1 MKVSVRVDGHLF
13 DVTIEDINTTPVVAM
28 VDGQRIEVWPE
39 NTAPSAQPP
48 VPVLPDARSASQ
60 DSGIYAPIPG
70 VIISVS
76 VSPGDTVSYGQE
88 LCVLEAMKMKQ
99 AIRSPRDGVIAAVA
113 VGAGQHVGHHEQLIT
128 YVD

>member
-13 DVTIEDINTTPVVAM
+13 DITIEDINTTPVVAI

-39 NTAPSAQPP
+39 NTPRAEQPP
-48 VPVLPDARSASQ
+48 VPALPDTGHASK
-60 DSGIYAPIPG
+60 DHCLYAPIPG

-76 VSPGDTVSYGQE
+76 IAPGDTVSYGQE

-99 AIRSPRDGVIAAVA
+99 AIRSPRDGVIAQV
-113 VGAGQHVGHHEQLIT
+113 
-128 YVD
+128 